1 MHIFKKIV
9 YFLYKL
15 YKIYIY
21 IYTNAQIFVKYM
33 HVCIYV
39 HNKYTQYT
47 CIYGCGLL
55 NTYTTVSQSLQ
66 WAFTSNATIPTPIQ
80 SVLMKGVKTGQ
91 KIAYNFYND
100 FHVNDFCKTLENI
113 ISEQYKIIIK
123 KNL

>member
-9 YFLYKL
+9 YFFIKNIFIYNTNYIK
-15 YKIYIY
+15 YIYIYIY

-66 WAFTSNATIPTPIQ
+66 WAFTSNATIPTLIQ
-80 SVLMKGVKTGQ
+80 TERSDEGG
-91 KIAYNFYND
+91 
-100 FHVNDFCKTLENI
+100 
-113 ISEQYKIIIK
+113 
-123 KNL
+123 